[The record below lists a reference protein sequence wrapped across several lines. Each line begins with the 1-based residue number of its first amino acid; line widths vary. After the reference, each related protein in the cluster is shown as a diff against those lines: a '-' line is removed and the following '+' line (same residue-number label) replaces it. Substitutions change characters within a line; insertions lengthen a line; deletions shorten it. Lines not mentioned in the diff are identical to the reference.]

1 MCICFFQVGGPRA
14 KYPLV
19 FCGNR
24 DEFLSRESIV
34 LHEWRGG
41 SGGKHRR
48 SFGGLDAV
56 RGGTWLAC
64 SSNPGL
70 GTFRFCV
77 VHNIRRKHLEVDQT
91 KQSRGDL
98 PKDFVMGKLG
108 AKEYAEQ
115 ANRNGSKY
123 FGFTLLLADE
133 SGVYFTSNANNRVL
147 RLREGTYSI
156 SNALLDTPWPK
167 VVYGKELFRNVLEDE
182 EEDEDVL
189 AHQLVMGVLKDATLF
204 PHPLPGVLDSGVEI
218 FLSSINVS
226 PFQWNQTNGWGL
238 YATRMHTAL
247 LVRRDL
253 SLKVIEH
260 SLDTKSSVQDWTG
273 KWTVTQFD
281 TATVQPS
288 SRL

>member
-34 LHEWRGG
+34 LHEWRGAGRHRG
-41 SGGKHRR
+41 SR

-64 SSNPGL
+64 SSNPAL

-91 KQSRGDL
+91 KQSRGHL
-98 PKDFVMGKLG
+98 PKDFVTGRLG

-115 ANRNGSKY
+115 ANRNGDKY
-123 FGFTLLLADE
+123 FGFTLLVADE
-133 SGVYFTSNANNRVL
+133 SGVYFTSNANSQVL

-167 VVYGKELFRNVLEDE
+167 VVYGKELFRNALEGD
-182 EEDEDVL
+182 EDEDDDDAL
-189 AHQLVMGVLKDATLF
+189 AHRLVMGVLKDATLF
-204 PHPLPGVLDSGVEI
+204 PHPLPGVLDSGLEI
-218 FLSSINVS
+218 LLSSINVS

-247 LVRRDL
+247 LVRRDA
-253 SLKVIEH
+253 SLRVTEH
-260 SLDTKSSVQDWTG
+260 SLETKSSVQDWTG
-273 KWTVTQFD
+273 KWTVTECD
-281 TATVQPS
+281 TAVA
-288 SRL
+288 RL